1 MLSQKMTSL
10 ERRATGILS
19 LVMALRMIGLFMVLP
34 VFSLYSNQLSGATP
48 ALIGLAL
55 GIYGLAQA
63 VCQIPFGAWSD
74 RYGRRHVAAAG
85 LIIFALGSLIAGFS
99 HSIGWMIIGRT
110 LQGMGAIGSTLLAYI
125 ADLTREEQR
134 TKAMAIAGMT
144 IGLSFSIA
152 MVLGPFLAK
161 WFPVHDLFFIATC
174 LGLIAIG
181 LLYSTLPAPPAPR
194 KRDQHSDWRALYDLL
209 CTPELAKLN
218 FGIFILHA
226 FFTASFIIIPVNLL
240 QVTGLDTSQQWH
252 LYLPTLLIG
261 FMLSLVGIGFAER
274 NQQIKPF
281 FVSGVSLLL
290 ISQFLLWGSASYP
303 SLIAIGLTCFFTG
316 FSLLEAFMPSLVSRT
331 APIARKGT
339 ALGIYSCAQFS
350 GIFVGGALGGY
361 LYGQFHFPG
370 VYILCLTLAAAWLF
384 VSLLMQPPRLVVT
397 QRWHIP
403 VAEEATWPELAQKL
417 HVIPGMI
424 EVTFENGIAY
434 LKMERKTLS
443 HPDYQRLKVQV
454 SSP

>member
-1 MLSQKMTSL
+1 MLSQKMTSS

-19 LVMALRMIGLFMVLP
+19 LIMALRMIGLFMVLP
-34 VFSLYSNQLSGATP
+34 VFSLYSNQLTGATP

-63 VCQIPFGAWSD
+63 ICQIPFGTWSD

-85 LIIFALGSLIAGFS
+85 LVIFAIGSLIAGFS

-110 LQGMGAIGSTLLAYI
+110 LQGMGAVGSTLLAYI

-174 LGLIAIG
+174 FGLIAIG
-181 LLYSTLPAPPAPR
+181 LLYTALPKTIVSR
-194 KRDQHSDWRALYDLL
+194 KRDQRSDWQAFYELL
-209 CTPELAKLN
+209 RTPELAKLN

-226 FFTASFIIIPVNLL
+226 LFTASFIIIPINLL
-240 QVTGLDTSQQWH
+240 QVTGLSASQQWH
-252 LYLPTLLIG
+252 IYLPTLIIG
-261 FMLSLVGIGFAER
+261 FVLSLIGIGFAER
-274 NQQIKPF
+274 RQQIKPF
-281 FVSGVSLLL
+281 FVSGVALLL
-290 ISQFLLWGSASYP
+290 ISQLLLWGSATYP
-303 SLIAIGLTCFFTG
+303 SFIAIGLTCFFGG

-331 APIARKGT
+331 APLNRKGT

-370 VYILCLTLAAAWLF
+370 VYILCLTLAALWLI
-384 VSLLMQPPRLVVT
+384 VSLLMQPPRFLVT
-397 QRWHIP
+397 QLWRLP
-403 VAEEATWPELAQKL
+403 LSERANWPELAQKL

-424 EVTFENGIAY
+424 EVTFDDGIAY